1 MPSKLPSIT
10 VRMER
15 INHRKFAYIA
25 YMNGRSAS
33 KESRQILLQHINKF
47 EDDNGPITL
56 EQLEEF
62 EDRLNED

>member
-33 KESRQILLQHINKF
+33 KESRQVLLQHISRF
-47 EDDNGPITL
+47 EENNGPITL
-56 EQLEEF
+56 KQLEEF
-62 EDRLNED
+62 EERVNED